1 MDGVVISATL
11 TVDVGHAL
19 GVGDRIVW
27 VREANVGGSQLATEN
42 ITVYTIANF
51 VSSKQTQWNRSGS
64 QGSLGY
70 PKDQYNYNLLMTDLS
85 TKYAE
90 LAGVSPKEFKKLL
103 RTLAHTESGMKII
116 NGSFNKGK
124 YRGDTHLG
132 KEGSFGVFH
141 VRWGYYKPGAVND
154 FNRSHGTKHSWK
166 DIAGNPYLSAEIGAW
181 YYATLL
187 KQNTNPAAEYGAYNV
202 G

>member
-1 MDGVVISATL
+1 MA
-11 TVDVGHAL
+11 
-19 GVGDRIVW
+19 
-27 VREANVGGSQLATEN
+27 
-42 ITVYTIANF
+42 
-51 VSSKQTQWNRSGS
+51 
-64 QGSLGY
+64 
-70 PKDQYNYNLLMTDLS
+70 PK
-85 TKYAE
+85 
-90 LAGVSPKEFKKLL
+90 VFKKLL
-103 RTLAHTESGMKII
+103 RTLPHTESGMKII

-187 KQNTNPAAEYGAYNV
+187 KQNTNPAAAYGAYNGGPEWLKNENARTNSKTFGSNLETYYINESV
-202 G
+202 QHIRKSAILEGIAKAA